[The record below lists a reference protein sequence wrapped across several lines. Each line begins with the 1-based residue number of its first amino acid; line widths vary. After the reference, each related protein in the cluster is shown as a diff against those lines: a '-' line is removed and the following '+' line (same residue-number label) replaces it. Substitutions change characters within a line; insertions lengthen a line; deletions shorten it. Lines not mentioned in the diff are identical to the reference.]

1 MEKEKISLEQNEIL
15 VSVEKE
21 KLKSNQQIE
30 IEQRKLKV
38 KETELDNLLS
48 NYSLSKSLETVA
60 LLRYKN
66 DDPTNENISCKKAA
80 KDVPDVIMQDDFLD
94 GHCAS
99 LINKKLEER

>member
-1 MEKEKISLEQNEIL
+1 M
-15 VSVEKE
+15 
-21 KLKSNQQIE
+21 NQQIE

-38 KETELDNLLS
+38 KETELVNLLS

-66 DDPTNENISCKKAA
+66 DDPTNENISCKQAA

-99 LINKKLEER
+99 LINKKIGRKIKQSTKEDAKKSAQKEKKIYP